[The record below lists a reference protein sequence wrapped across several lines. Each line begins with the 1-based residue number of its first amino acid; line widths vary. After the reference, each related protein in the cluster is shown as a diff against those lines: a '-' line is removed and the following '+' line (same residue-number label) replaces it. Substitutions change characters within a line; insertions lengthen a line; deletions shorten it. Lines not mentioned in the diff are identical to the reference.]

1 MHKRPNSTLTPS
13 SQTDFRRFYIWL
25 LSAKFKCLQEHC
37 SGRSLWASER
47 YVKQSKKVQ
56 GKQVISNKRK
66 QICQVAICSV
76 SERHW
81 KSDWLVADK
90 AGNIGC
96 KYGKQYAIKYGF
108 VVVDQ
113 PTGNFV
119 QVKLC
124 LLSKQEEWHSVELID
139 ECNFFGQYTK
149 IVLSYFSQIAQV
161 SFEVYRTC
169 KTRFYK
175 RPAARLI

>member
-25 LSAKFKCLQEHC
+25 LSAKLKCLQENC

-47 YVKQSKKVQ
+47 YLKQSKKVQ

-124 LLSKQEEWHSVELID
+124 LLSKQKSDTQSSWLMNAIFSE
-139 ECNFFGQYTK
+139 QYTK
-149 IVLSYFSQIAQV
+149 IVL
-161 SFEVYRTC
+161 
-169 KTRFYK
+169 
-175 RPAARLI
+175 